1 MNDLTGFESNL
12 QGVIEELAGFDDAP
26 GQLYAQILTRY
37 LIDAHQAA
45 EADLE
50 RVYGEEWRDL
60 VTIAGGSVREP

>member
-12 QGVIEELAGFDDAP
+12 QGTIEELAGFDGAP

-37 LIDAHQAA
+37 LIDAHHAA

-50 RVYGEEWRDL
+50 RVYGEGWRDL
-60 VTIAGGSVREP
+60 VISKS